1 MTPKELAT
9 ALAQTLTDRRISGA
23 EKRALV
29 ELLRE
34 GALNEQQRAL
44 VRHQAFELA
53 RGELADPKARDV
65 LDWLEEVNKL
75 LQAPAEVS
83 RSGRVEA
90 YFSPGNECA
99 YRIIDLLT
107 AAERTADICVFTIA
121 DDRLSSAI
129 LNAHK
134 RRVRVRILTD
144 NDKAFDAGS
153 DIEQF
158 RRAGIPV
165 RADCGPDHMHH
176 KFAVFDSRILLTGS
190 FNWTRSASEVNQENI
205 IVSSDERL
213 VAPFIKEFEA
223 LWGKL
228 MC

>member
-90 YFSPGNECA
+90 YFSPGNECT

>member
-1 MTPKELAT
+1 MTPKELEA
-9 ALAQTLTDRRISGA
+9 ALVQTLEDRRISGA
-23 EKRALV
+23 EKRALA

-34 GALNEQQRAL
+34 GNLNEQQRAL
-44 VRHQAFELA
+44 MRHQAFELA

-83 RSGRVEA
+83 RTGRVEA

-129 LNAHK
+129 LGAHR
-134 RRVRVRILTD
+134 RRVKVRILSD
-144 NDKAFDAGS
+144 NDKAYDAGS

-158 RRAGIPV
+158 RRAGVPV
-165 RADCGPDHMHH
+165 RVDRGPDHMHH
-176 KFAVFDSRILLTGS
+176 KFAVFDNRILLTGS

-205 IVSSDERL
+205 IVSTDERL
-213 VAPFIKEFEA
+213 VGPFVKEFEA
-223 LWGKL
+223 LWEEMGG
-228 MC
+228 

>member
-1 MTPKELAT
+1 MTPKELEA
-9 ALAQTLTDRRISGA
+9 ALAQTLADRTVSGA
-23 EKRALV
+23 ERRALG
-29 ELLRE
+29 ESLRN
-34 GALNEQQRAL
+34 ANLSEQQRAL
-44 VRHQAFELA
+44 LRSQAFELA
-53 RGELADPKARDV
+53 RRELADPRAKEICN
-65 LDWLEEVNKL
+65 WLEEVNKL
-75 LQAPAEVS
+75 LLPPSEPVRAA
-83 RSGRVEA
+83 RNEA

-129 LNAHK
+129 LSAHK
-134 RRVRVRILTD
+134 RRVKVRVLTD

-176 KFAVFDSRILLTGS
+176 KFAVFDNRILLTGS

-205 IVSSDERL
+205 IVSTDERL

>member
-1 MTPKELAT
+1 MTPKELAA
-9 ALAQTLTDRRISGA
+9 ALAQTLADRRISGA

-83 RSGRVEA
+83 RTGRVEA

-129 LNAHK
+129 LGAH
-134 RRVRVRILTD
+134 RRKVKVRIISD
-144 NDKAFDAGS
+144 NDKSYDAGS
-153 DIEQF
+153 DIEEF

-165 RADCGPDHMHH
+165 RLDCGPDHMHH
-176 KFAVFDSRILLTGS
+176 KFAVFDSRLLLTGS
-190 FNWTRSASEVNQENI
+190 FNWTRSASAVNQENI

-213 VAPFIKEFEA
+213 VKPFMKEFEA
-223 LWGKL
+223 LWGK
-228 MC
+228 MNC

>member
-1 MTPKELAT
+1 MTPKELEV
-9 ALAQTLTDRRISGA
+9 ALVQTLEDRRISGA

-34 GALNEQQRAL
+34 GNLNEQQRAL
-44 VRHQAFELA
+44 MRHQAFELA

-83 RSGRVEA
+83 RTGRVEA

-144 NDKAFDAGS
+144 NDKAFDTGS